1 MHLVLLRDVIL
12 DNVAEVLVE
21 VRESLQQLLV
31 GLFDACQHIA

>member
-31 GLFDACQHIA
+31 RLFDACQHIA